1 MHVFISESVG
11 DVIMNMTENANMI
24 QILEKLGWT
33 GEQINKF
40 MLGIEGRLTVD
51 EAVNLIKS
59 LNNNKM

>member
-11 DVIMNMTENANMI
+11 DV
-24 QILEKLGWT
+24 
-33 GEQINKF
+33 

>member
-1 MHVFISESVG
+1 
-11 DVIMNMTENANMI
+11 MNMTENANMI